1 MTCYPLSSGVYYQ
14 ESTIRLTGR
23 DSYLTIKAYNDE
35 PVTIS
40 GGILLDNPIND
51 WVIDG
56 QIRTATFPLSSCG
69 ELFQGKNRLLPAKSP
84 NVEWG
89 SNKNIASGE
98 YHYMKVRLFYL
109 LHLCMD
115 HAIFEVLKLASNFE
129 SLFSFDFQLK
139 KL

>member
-1 MTCYPLSSGVYYQ
+1 MTSYPLSSGVYYQ
-14 ESTIRLTGR
+14 DSTIRLTGR

-98 YHYMKVRLFYL
+98 YHYMKVRFYL
-109 LHLCMD
+109 LHFRMD
-115 HAIFEVLKLASNFE
+115 HVIFEVLKLASNIEIFIE
-129 SLFSFDFQLK
+129 F
-139 KL
+139 